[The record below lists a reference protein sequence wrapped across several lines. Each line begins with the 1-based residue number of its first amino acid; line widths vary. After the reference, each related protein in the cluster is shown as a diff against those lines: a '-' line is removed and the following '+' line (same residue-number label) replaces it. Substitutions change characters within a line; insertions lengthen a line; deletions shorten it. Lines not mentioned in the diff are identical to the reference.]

1 MYRTLVAPDTLRER
15 LDDPLWRVVD
25 CRFRLDQPDEGRTLY
40 LTSHVP
46 GAVYAD
52 LDRDLAAPPRPDEG
66 RHPLPDL
73 ERFRATLGR
82 WGIGEGVQVVC
93 YDDSGGALAARLW
106 WMLRYLGHESVALL
120 DGGWQAWLA
129 RDYPTASGE
138 ESVRAATFHG
148 EPRPEMVASLDEV
161 ARLVEAG
168 EGERLI
174 DARDER
180 RYRGE
185 IEPIDPVAG
194 HIPGAR
200 NRPYARNLDDAGR
213 LREPSVLADEFRA
226 TLGERAPGD
235 AIVYCGS
242 GVSACHNLLAMEH
255 AGLGGA
261 RLFIPSW
268 SGWSANPD
276 RPVGRVESGE

>member
-1 MYRTLVAPDTLRER
+1 MYRTMVEARVVREH
-15 LDDPLWRVVD
+15 LDDPAWRVAD
-25 CRFRLDQPDEGRTLY
+25 CRFRLSDPKAGRAMY
-40 LTSHVP
+40 LDSHIP
-46 GAVYAD
+46 GAIYAD
-52 LDRDLAAPPRPDEG
+52 LDRDLAAPPRPNEG

-73 ERFRATLGR
+73 ERFRATLGQ
-82 WGIGEGVQVVC
+82 WGIAEGVQVVC
-93 YDDSGGALAARLW
+93 YDDAGGMVAARLW
-106 WMLRYLGHESVALL
+106 WMLRYLGHEAVALL
-120 DGGWQAWLA
+120 DGGWQGWLA
-129 RDYPTASGE
+129 QGYPTASGE
-138 ESVRAATFHG
+138 EAAQATTFRG

-161 ARLVEAG
+161 AALVERGAG
-168 EGERLI
+168 SRLI

-200 NRPYARNLDDAGR
+200 NRPLTQNLDESGTMLAP
-213 LREPSVLADEFRA
+213 EVLADAFRT
-226 TLGERAPGD
+226 TLGEHSPSE

-261 RLFIPSW
+261 RLFVPSW
-268 SGWSANPD
+268 SGWVSDPE
-276 RPVGRVESGE
+276 RGVERGY